1 MRSNGKQVLTI
12 VLAAVTAHAQDPEKT
27 IYGCVDVGCP
37 ASTQDSAND
46 NCTVAGRSFPYVGIT
61 RIPTSSEALTGLTWS
76 KGFNITGDNES
87 VFGSSYY
94 LGSPPDLDLSNTG
107 ACAIFFHGA
116 SRSISF
122 EPDTPNDEIDQGT
135 CNDAIGSACVDAL
148 TARAR
153 NLDIGDGASSEEV
166 CARLRDDL
174 EENMDDACAAIT
186 GGPWSNQIAV
196 ALTGNGA
203 PEPITSQQNASS
215 NCWPVTEKQND
226 LTLVSDY
233 RIQGDGSIDDVYNAQ
248 WAITPILTLFY
259 PNGEGSLV
267 DAADASLTCVKVMGP
282 ALASVDTMSNGTTG
296 GEGGAASLSISG
308 SYYSVLIVLISSLIS
323 LIA

>member
-1 MRSNGKQVLTI
+1 MWSNRNQALAI
-12 VLAAVTAHAQDPEKT
+12 VLAAVTVHAQDSEKT

-61 RIPTSSEALTGLTWS
+61 RIPTGGEALTGLTWS
-76 KGFNITGDNES
+76 KGFNITDNGERM
-87 VFGSSYY
+87 FGSSYY

-107 ACAIFFHGA
+107 ACAIFFHGV
-116 SRSISF
+116 SGSISF
-122 EPDTPNDEIDQGT
+122 ETDPPNDETTQGT
-135 CNDAIGSACVDAL
+135 CSDAMGAACVDAL

-153 NLDIGDGASSEEV
+153 NLDIGDGTSAEEV

-174 EENMDDACAAIT
+174 EENMDDACARIA
-186 GGPWSNQIAV
+186 GGSWSNLTTV

-215 NCWPVTEKQND
+215 NCWPLTEKQDD

-233 RIQGDGSIDDVYNAQ
+233 QVPGGDLVDDVYEAQ

-267 DAADASLTCVKVMGP
+267 DAADASLSCVKVMGP
-282 ALASVDTMSNGTTG
+282 ALASVDTMSNGTADS
-296 GEGGAASLSISG
+296 EGGAASLAISG
-308 SYYSVLIVLISSLIS
+308 SYYSALIVLISSLIS
-323 LIA
+323 FIA

>member
-1 MRSNGKQVLTI
+1 MRPTLRALKLVR
-12 VLAAVTAHAQDPEKT
+12 T

-37 ASTQDSAND
+37 PSTQGSAND
-46 NCTVAGRSFPYVGIT
+46 NCTLAGRSFPYVGIT
-61 RIPTSSEALTGLTWS
+61 RIPTGSEALAGLTWS
-76 KGFNITGDNES
+76 KGFNITDSRERM
-87 VFGSSYY
+87 FGSSYY
-94 LGSPPDLDLSNTG
+94 LGSPPGLDLSNTG
-107 ACAIFFHGA
+107 ACAIFFHGV

-122 EPDTPNDEIDQGT
+122 ETDPPTDETTQGT
-135 CNDAIGSACVDAL
+135 CNDAMGSACVDAL

-174 EENMDDACAAIT
+174 EENMDDACARIT
-186 GGPWSNQIAV
+186 GGSWRNLTTV
-196 ALTGNGA
+196 ALTGDGA

-215 NCWPVTEKQND
+215 NCWPVTKKQDD

-233 RIQGDGSIDDVYNAQ
+233 QVPGGDLIDDAYNAM

-259 PNGEGSLV
+259 PNGEDSLV
-267 DAADASLTCVKVMGP
+267 DAADASLSCVKVMGP
-282 ALASVDTMSNGTTG
+282 ALASVDTMNNGTTE

-308 SYYSVLIVLISSLIS
+308 SYYSVLVVLISSLIS
-323 LIA
+323 FIA

>member
-1 MRSNGKQVLTI
+1 MRSNGSQALAI
-12 VLAAVTAHAQDPEKT
+12 VLAAGAVHAQDTEKT

-37 ASTQDSAND
+37 ASTRDSAND
-46 NCTVAGRSFPYVGIT
+46 NCTVAGRSFPYVGVT

-76 KGFNITGDNES
+76 KGFNITGDGERR
-87 VFGSSYY
+87 FGSSYY
-94 LGSPPDLDLSNTG
+94 LGSPADLDLSNTG

-122 EPDTPNDEIDQGT
+122 ETDPATDETTQGT
-135 CNDAIGSACVDAL
+135 CSDAMGSACVDAL

-174 EENMDDACAAIT
+174 RENMDDACARIT
-186 GGPWSNQIAV
+186 GGSWSNLTTV

-215 NCWPVTEKQND
+215 NCWPVTEKQHD

-233 RIQGDGSIDDVYNAQ
+233 QVQGGNLVNEVYEAQ

-267 DAADASLTCVKVMGP
+267 DAADASLSCIKVMGP
-282 ALASVDTMSNGTTG
+282 ALASVDTMDNGTTDT
-296 GEGGAASLSISG
+296 EGGAASLSISG
-308 SYYSVLIVLISSLIS
+308 SYYSGLMVLLSSF
-323 LIA
+323 IAFIA

>member
-1 MRSNGKQVLTI
+1 MRSNGKQALAI
-12 VLAAVTAHAQDPEKT
+12 VLAAVTVHAQDPEQT

-46 NCTVAGRSFPYVGIT
+46 NCTVAGRSFPYVGTT
-61 RIPTSSEALTGLTWS
+61 RIPTGSGALTGLTWS
-76 KGFNITGDNES
+76 KGFNITSNGERM
-87 VFGSSYY
+87 VGSSYY

-116 SRSISF
+116 SQLISF
-122 EPDTPNDEIDQGT
+122 GADSVNDETGQGT
-135 CNDAIGSACVDAL
+135 CNDAMGSACVDAL

-153 NLDIGDGASSEEV
+153 NLDIDDGASSEEV
-166 CARLRDDL
+166 CVRLRDDF
-174 EENMDDACAAIT
+174 EENMDGACGRITAAWTNLIT
-186 GGPWSNQIAV
+186 V

-215 NCWPVTEKQND
+215 NCWPVIEKQDD

-233 RIQGDGSIDDVYNAQ
+233 QIPGGDSIDDVYNAQ
-248 WAITPILTLFY
+248 WAVTPILTLFY
-259 PNGEGSLV
+259 PNGEGSPI
-267 DAADASLTCVKVMGP
+267 DAADASLSCVKVMGP
-282 ALASVDTMSNGTTG
+282 ALASVDTMSNGTTED
-296 GEGGAASLSISG
+296 EGGAASLSISG

-323 LIA
+323 FIA

>member
-1 MRSNGKQVLTI
+1 MRSNGKQALAI

-37 ASTQDSAND
+37 ASTQDAAND

-61 RIPTSSEALTGLTWS
+61 RIPTGSEALTGLTWS
-76 KGFNITGDNES
+76 KGFNITGNSERML
-87 VFGSSYY
+87 GSSYY
-94 LGSPPDLDLSNTG
+94 LGTPPDLDLGNTG

-116 SRSISF
+116 SRSIFF
-122 EPDTPNDEIDQGT
+122 ETDAPTDETTQGT
-135 CNDAIGSACVDAL
+135 CNDAMGSACVDAL

-153 NLDIGDGASSEEV
+153 NLDIGEDASSEEV

-174 EENMDDACAAIT
+174 EENMDDACAPIT
-186 GGPWSNQIAV
+186 GGSWTNLTTV

-215 NCWPVTEKQND
+215 NCWPVTEKQDD

-233 RIQGDGSIDDVYNAQ
+233 QVPGGVSVDDVYNAQ

-267 DAADASLTCVKVMGP
+267 DAADASLSCVKVMGP
-282 ALASVDTMSNGTTG
+282 ALASVDTMSNGTTES
-296 GEGGAASLSISG
+296 EGGAASLSISG
-308 SYYSVLIVLISSLIS
+308 SYCAVLIVLISSLIS
-323 LIA
+323 FIA